1 MLEKVGEDPVI
12 KMDTPAGLVT
22 AVAHREGKRV
32 KDVSFQNVPSFV
44 YLENQT
50 VEVPELGQVRYDL
63 AFGGAFYAFVEAEN
77 LGVSLNPEDFHR
89 LIDVGMRVKAA
100 VMDSVPIRHPFEE
113 DLGFLYGTIIVG
125 KALDPEHHSRN
136 VCIFANGEVDR
147 SPTGTGV
154 SARAAIHYSR
164 GDLSLGDSFT
174 VESIIGTCFTGKV
187 AAATRFGPFGAV
199 VPEVTGSAHIVGRCE
214 WLLDPRDP
222 LREGFIL
229 R

>member
-1 MLEKVGEDPVI
+1 
-12 KMDTPAGLVT
+12 
-22 AVAHREGKRV
+22 
-32 KDVSFQNVPSFV
+32 
-44 YLENQT
+44 
-50 VEVPELGQVRYDL
+50 
-63 AFGGAFYAFVEAEN
+63 
-77 LGVSLNPEDFHR
+77 
-89 LIDVGMRVKAA
+89 MRVKAA